1 MGNDFRHALRAFA
14 RERGYAAT
22 VVLSLAVGI
31 GANTAIFS
39 LINGVLLRPPPF
51 REPDRLVS
59 VNQIIP
65 KFAKSYP
72 SLPVNIAILMEWRKG
87 AASFESIGA
96 IQPSSF
102 NLTGAGEPEL
112 LSGARVSANVFHV
125 LGVEPR
131 LGRSF
136 LESEDQSG
144 SDRVAVISDSLW
156 RRKFRADPKVVG
168 SNITLDGRGYLLA
181 GVLPPG
187 FEYPN
192 SVELPGMRKTK
203 MEVFRPLGYEA
214 SDMKIRLGEFNYWV
228 TGRLKGGVAPARAL
242 AELNAIQARISRQIP
257 EDPDL
262 HASMTPLAQA
272 MVSESRRGLLLLMGA
287 VGTVL
292 LVLWVN
298 LTNLSLVRAMG
309 RARESAIRSAL
320 GAGRMR
326 LIRQSLVESLTLSLV
341 GGALGT
347 ALAWWGLRALVAAA
361 PVDLPRLNEVTLD
374 GRVLL
379 FAVGV
384 SLAAGV
390 LLGILPALRSAGTA
404 PFETLKSG
412 GRALTEGRAG
422 MRVRNGLVS
431 LEVALSTALLVTAAL
446 LMGSFV
452 RVMNV
457 DKGFEVEH
465 VITLRMALPN
475 ARYAEPSSRTRFYDA
490 LLEKA
495 AALPGV
501 QTVALVSAI
510 PLSGQTWIDI
520 VGAEHDSRPV
530 MERPSTNVR
539 FVSPRYFKT
548 LGIAL
553 EGSDFRDGD
562 RQHPQTI
569 ISKSLAAKLWPGQN
583 PIGRKIDNRR
593 DRENMPVVVGVTPDI
608 RSISLDQDPVNMMY
622 VPFWQTPRTGASL
635 LVRTAMDP
643 RGIASS
649 LRAMVWST
657 DADVPVPE
665 VQTME
670 QVMEQSVAARRF
682 QMMLVAVFAAG
693 ALLLAAFGTYGVV
706 SYAVT
711 RRRNELGIRMALGA
725 VRRHVLGMVL
735 WQAMAPVMIGLAAGA
750 LAAVALGRYVA
761 SLLFG
766 VTPRDPVAF
775 SAAAGILLAVSAV
788 ACLLPAR
795 RATRVNP
802 VDALR
807 CE

>member
-1 MGNDFRHALRAFA
+1 MGNDIRYALRAFA
-14 RERGYAAT
+14 RERGFAAT

-39 LINGVLLRPPPF
+39 LINGVLLRPPAF
-51 REPDRLVS
+51 RDPDRLVA
-59 VNQIIP
+59 VNQTIP
-65 KFAKSYP
+65 KFAKLYP
-72 SLPVNIAILMEWRKG
+72 SLPINIAMLMEWRKS
-87 AASFESIGA
+87 ASNFESIGVT
-96 IQPSSF
+96 QPTSF
-102 NLTGAGEPEL
+102 NFTGAGEPEL
-112 LSGARVSANVFHV
+112 LNGARVSANIFRV

-131 LGRSF
+131 LGRTF
-136 LESEDQSG
+136 LDSEDQAG
-144 SDRVAVISDSLW
+144 SDRVVVISDSLW
-156 RRKFRADPKVVG
+156 RRKFHGDPKAIGGNV
-168 SNITLDGRGYLLA
+168 TLDGRGYLLA
-181 GVLPPG
+181 GVLAPG
-187 FEYPN
+187 FEFPN
-192 SVELPGMRKTK
+192 SVELPGFRQTK
-203 MEVFRPLGYEA
+203 MEIFRPLGYEA
-214 SDMKIRLGEFNYWV
+214 GDLKIRMGEFNYWV
-228 TGRLKGGVAPARAL
+228 TGRLKGGVTPARAV
-242 AELNAIQARISRQIP
+242 AELNTIQARISQQMP
-257 EDPDL
+257 ENPDL
-262 HASMTPLAQA
+262 HASVTPLAQA
-272 MVSESRRGLLLLMGA
+272 MVKESRRGLLLLMAA

-309 RARESAIRSAL
+309 RAREAAIRSAL

-326 LIRQSLVESLTLSLV
+326 LLRQSLVESLTLALA

-384 SLAAGV
+384 SIAAGI
-390 LLGILPALRSAGTA
+390 LLGILPALRSAVSA
-404 PFETLKSG
+404 PYETLKSG

-431 LEVALSTALLVTAAL
+431 LEVALSAALLVTAAL

-452 RVMNV
+452 RLTNV
-457 DKGFEVEH
+457 DKGFNVEH

-475 ARYAEPSSRTRFYDA
+475 AKYAESSSRTRFYDA

-501 QTVALVSAI
+501 QSVALVSAI

-520 VGAEHDSRPV
+520 VGAEHDSRPT

-539 FVSPRYFKT
+539 FASPQYFKT

-553 EGSDFRDGD
+553 DGRDFGND
-562 RQHPQTI
+562 RTRAQAI
-569 ISKSLAAKLWPGQN
+569 ISKSLAERLWPGQN
-583 PIGRKIDNRR
+583 PIGRKIDNGRN
-593 DRENMPVVVGVTPDI
+593 DKANMPEVVGVTPDI
-608 RSISLDQDPVNMMY
+608 RSTSLEEDPVNMMY
-622 VPFWQTPRTGASL
+622 IPFWERPRTQASL
-635 LVRTAMDP
+635 LVRTSMDP

-649 LRAMVWST
+649 LRQMVWAA
-657 DADVPVPE
+657 DGDVPVPE

-670 QVMEQSVAARRF
+670 QVMRESVAARRF
-682 QMMLVAVFAAG
+682 QMMLVAIFAVG

-725 VRRHVLGMVL
+725 AGRDVLGMVL
-735 WQAMAPVMIGLAAGA
+735 WQGMAPVIIGLGAGA
-750 LAAVALGRYVA
+750 LAALALGRYVA

-766 VTPRDPVAF
+766 VSPRDPLAF
-775 SAAAGILLAVSAV
+775 AAAAGVLLAVSAA

-795 RATRVNP
+795 RATKVNP
-802 VDALR
+802 IDALR